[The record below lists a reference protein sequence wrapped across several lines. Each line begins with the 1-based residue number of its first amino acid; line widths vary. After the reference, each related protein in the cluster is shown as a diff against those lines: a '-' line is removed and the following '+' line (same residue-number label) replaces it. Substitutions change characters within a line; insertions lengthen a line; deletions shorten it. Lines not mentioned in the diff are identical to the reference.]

1 MFYSCSVYTY
11 IYVDMDMYTSQ
22 YKNDIDCLILQS
34 VPCVICAIMNVREEE
49 SKRAWMLDTTEKE
62 FFILQEFKAIIL
74 FERKV

>member
-1 MFYSCSVYTY
+1 
-11 IYVDMDMYTSQ
+11 
-22 YKNDIDCLILQS
+22 
-34 VPCVICAIMNVREEE
+34 VICAIMNVREEE